1 MVNSYYDGAS
11 NGLPSFTGYPYS
23 AADRVVG
30 AHAASSQSSF
40 NARKSEF
47 PVASIDVV
55 GVIGGG
61 EMTITV
67 TAEFSESV
75 SGDWRLAAVIT
86 EDNVTGTASGY
97 NQRNYFS
104 GGGYGPLEGAGHNW
118 VEAADPV
125 PAADMEYDHV
135 ARAVAGN
142 QYGGAPGSL
151 PASIEGGSV
160 HTYEFTVS
168 VSDSWDPSHLD
179 VVGMLIEPSGAINNA
194 GKSDAQG
201 VAGIEV
207 AEESIFDLEAY
218 PNPASDIV
226 NLKMNL
232 QESASVTIE
241 VVNMLGAVVA
251 TIGTQNL
258 SAGTAYNIIDVANLT
273 DGVYFIKSTVNSKVE
288 MKKIVVSK

>member
-1 MVNSYYDGAS
+1 
-11 NGLPSFTGYPYS
+11 
-23 AADRVVG
+23 
-30 AHAASSQSSF
+30 
-40 NARKSEF
+40 
-47 PVASIDVV
+47 
-55 GVIGGG
+55 
-61 EMTITV
+61 
-67 TAEFSESV
+67 
-75 SGDWRLAAVIT
+75 
-86 EDNVTGTASGY
+86 
-97 NQRNYFS
+97 
-104 GGGYGPLEGAGHNW
+104 
-118 VEAADPV
+118 
-125 PAADMEYDHV
+125 
-135 ARAVAGN
+135 
-142 QYGGAPGSL
+142 
-151 PASIEGGSV
+151 
-160 HTYEFTVS
+160 